1 MSDGKLHF
9 RAKTA
14 TINEQG
20 AVKLKARAIEPLLDV
35 VNQTNLSVSEVVT
48 QMVLFVIEHDLI
60 SFDRE

>member
-9 RAKTA
+9 KANTA

-20 AVKLKARAIEPLLDV
+20 TVKVKQKAVEPLLDV

-48 QMVLFVIEHDLI
+48 QMILFVIENDLI
-60 SFDRE
+60 AFDRE